1 MELASVS
8 TNQLQFVPVVGS
20 IPTSYRMLNFTLNS
34 LIMELVGGLVDAEV
48 IDQLQYETIRNRIAM
63 SIV

>member
-1 MELASVS
+1 MGTVR

-34 LIMELVGGLVDAEV
+34 LIMELVDGLVDAEV
-48 IDQLQYETIRNRIAM
+48 ILNHNIKMIKF
-63 SIV
+63 

>member
-20 IPTSYRMLNFTLNS
+20 IPTSYHMLNFTLNR
-34 LIMELVGGLVDAEV
+34 LIMELVGGLVDAKV
-48 IDQLQYETIRNRIAM
+48 IGQLQCETTRRA
-63 SIV
+63 VL